1 MLRRLWTKVV
11 HTWESW
17 QVELH
22 GEYSVERLHNLKSYS
37 LRTSLA
43 RTLFVIFVTPLPCLL
58 CVILAD
64 LIPLEAPE
72 RGLAHSHTFWLR
84 AFLITWSINI
94 TVMEQC
100 RHFIPALRMAI
111 SQNVLVALL
120 ASAGATALAFGYSC
134 AIGYP
139 LPFTITLGSPGCCA
153 LLLTLSAWVWGK
165 RVRESPAIQSD
176 LLNYVLVVVVQ
187 VAMTYTYP
195 AYNFVFIGL
204 TASSQTAFTLL
215 LPVMKIIAKNC
226 LGYCFRNME
235 DFKPEV
241 VIFNVEIFH
250 ALFVS
255 YCTQRSNSI
264 NTTILLMAMDF
275 VHACLSLH
283 DVDVILKSLHRLLRH
298 DGSDDSSARG
308 QEQPVTTA
316 TQVPAVLVG
325 SVHRDLDLLTA
336 AIFLLSIDEKLQ
348 ASPSLRYHSQVRTS
362 SQRAVLPE
370 QQQQQN
376 TNRKKSTS
384 SKVDSKSVPATTG
397 SFQPQR
403 DNFTAMT
410 PEATQAENRPATAT
424 APASQSHPDSPTAS
438 VILDAISTQ
447 AATHLS
453 DAQKQMLQTMSPE
466 NRLLFVHQTLQ
477 LLHLT
482 EFLLL
487 VEFTEVIIPAI
498 YCAYLGVIS
507 HLPNR
512 QYYVSLRNLDD
523 AALWRNITNVTVYAS
538 LEVLSFLLLS
548 VLLYRKLRISPL
560 KQLSFV
566 LDTQWQLVQ
575 SKLILWVVF
584 IVQTSL
590 EHFGV
595 DYSFKF
601 AWLH

>member
-153 LLLTLSAWVWGK
+153 LLATLSAWVWGK

-316 TQVPAVLVG
+316 T
-325 SVHRDLDLLTA
+325 
-336 AIFLLSIDEKLQ
+336 
-348 ASPSLRYHSQVRTS
+348 
-362 SQRAVLPE
+362 
-370 QQQQQN
+370 
-376 TNRKKSTS
+376 
-384 SKVDSKSVPATTG
+384 
-397 SFQPQR
+397 QR